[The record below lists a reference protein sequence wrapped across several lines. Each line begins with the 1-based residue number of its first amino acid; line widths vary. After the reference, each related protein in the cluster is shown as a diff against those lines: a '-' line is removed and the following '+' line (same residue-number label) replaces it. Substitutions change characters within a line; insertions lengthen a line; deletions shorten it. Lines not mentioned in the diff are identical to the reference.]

1 MNRKHDNV
9 MTAKEGEMET
19 LDSNLDTLNHFKDT
33 KQIRKEN
40 LLKEERRYQTLK
52 KQLDELKSNGKV
64 EMES

>member
-33 KQIRKEN
+33 K
-40 LLKEERRYQTLK
+40 
-52 KQLDELKSNGKV
+52 
-64 EMES
+64 